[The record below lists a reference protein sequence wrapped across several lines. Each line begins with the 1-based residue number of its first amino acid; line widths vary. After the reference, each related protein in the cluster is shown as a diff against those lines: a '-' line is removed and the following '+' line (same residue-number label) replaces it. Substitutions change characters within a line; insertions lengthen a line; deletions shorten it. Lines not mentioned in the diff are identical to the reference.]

1 MCRNS
6 YRDGHTYWGEMSITD
21 YLADFIAWATA
32 LTPEEE
38 RICEILDEKQK
49 ITAKIKENEI
59 KKEQQER
66 KKQLQKLKKELGLS
80 TSFLNPYGITRSR
93 DISDVRFPRFEIEK
107 MLTPRELEIFDYI
120 VAGMT
125 LTEISDELCISKT
138 TIRTHAVSI
147 YSKLHVHSFREIRVK
162 YGQAQVMN
170 KNLMKLFNFEW
181 NGITSKRR
189 KLL

>member
-38 RICEILDEKQK
+38 RICEILEEKQK
-49 ITAKIKENEI
+49 LTAKIREDEI
-59 KKEQQER
+59 KKEQIER
-66 KKQLQKLKKELGLS
+66 KKQLKQLNKELGFTKSL
-80 TSFLNPYGITRSR
+80 LNPYGMTNRKE
-93 DISDVRFPRFEIEK
+93 ISVRFPRFEIEK

-125 LTEISDELCISKT
+125 LPEIEEELCISKT
-138 TIRTHAVSI
+138 TVKTHTVSI
-147 YSKLHVHSFREIRVK
+147 YSKLCVHSFREIRVK

-181 NGITSKRR
+181 KGITSKRR
-189 KLL
+189 KIL